1 MFWAFFSKLLR
12 FNAAVELSCLIMR
25 GPEAYNARLGIPVDS
40 IFASAIVLFD
50 FCEFKNTIC
59 NIGLIINTLSNYN

>member
-12 FNAAVELSCLIMR
+12 FNAAVELSYLIMR
-25 GPEAYNARLGIPVDS
+25 GPEAYNARLGIPMDS

-50 FCEFKNTIC
+50 FCEFKNNAC
-59 NIGLIINTLSNYN
+59 NIGLIINTISNYN